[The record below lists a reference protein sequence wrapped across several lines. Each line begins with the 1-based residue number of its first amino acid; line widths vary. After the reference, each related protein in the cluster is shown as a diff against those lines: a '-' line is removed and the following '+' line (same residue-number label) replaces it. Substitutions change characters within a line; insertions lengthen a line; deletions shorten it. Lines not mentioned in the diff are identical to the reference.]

1 MSPDKYKRKCGKIV
15 GSEYGTKEVDF
26 MNQNSFNRFHD
37 SAENI
42 RNKFLNALP
51 VILYFLLMFYSVMKK
66 EKKMKNINGV
76 KYQRY
81 IKDEPELSRL
91 MNEYAHNL
99 SELYALV
106 LKTCRG

>member
-42 RNKFLNALP
+42 RNS
-51 VILYFLLMFYSVMKK
+51 M
-66 EKKMKNINGV
+66 E
-76 KYQRY
+76 
-81 IKDEPELSRL
+81 
-91 MNEYAHNL
+91 
-99 SELYALV
+99 
-106 LKTCRG
+106 

>member
-51 VILYFLLMFYSVMKK
+51 VILYFSACSMSWSFLLPPFYS
-66 EKKMKNINGV
+66 
-76 KYQRY
+76 R
-81 IKDEPELSRL
+81 
-91 MNEYAHNL
+91 
-99 SELYALV
+99 
-106 LKTCRG
+106 